1 MDISVS
7 GGTAPVEAPSAK
19 SNRPVG
25 KDDDGG
31 KGGFSDVLQKAGDN
45 GQGAN
50 GAQAAD
56 GSQPADTQA
65 DANVIARSRQHPKPI
80 IDLSDTSLKQ

>member
-45 GQGAN
+45 GQ
-50 GAQAAD
+50 
-56 GSQPADTQA
+56 
-65 DANVIARSRQHPKPI
+65 H
-80 IDLSDTSLKQ
+80 